1 MIMEERMGK
10 GPPRRDHPGF
20 PPPIPGMPPIADTKD
35 SRLRFLDL
43 DPLLAEIRGPEGT
56 AWVPESA
63 RVLRSGAYQFLDEPY
78 IEQVI
83 VAKYGCPEMYDNG
96 LHFGGQNV
104 SIFEIFKT
112 LLRSSVRSCRRSILR
127 SIPH

>member
-1 MIMEERMGK
+1 
-10 GPPRRDHPGF
+10 
-20 PPPIPGMPPIADTKD
+20 MPPIADTKD

-96 LHFGGQNV
+96 LNFGGQNV
-104 SIFEIFKT
+104 SRASWCERFNSNHGGSSGG
-112 LLRSSVRSCRRSILR
+112 LGSGSRSGAASDLAVARSLARR
-127 SIPH
+127 

>member
-1 MIMEERMGK
+1 
-10 GPPRRDHPGF
+10 
-20 PPPIPGMPPIADTKD
+20 MPPIADTKD

-83 VAKYGCPEMYDNG
+83 VAKYGCPEMRDNF
-96 LHFGGQNV
+96 LDNYGGQNV
-104 SIFEIFKT
+104 SRASVNFLVRKVQFKPWWFERW
-112 LLRSSVRSCRRSILR
+112 LGLRLGLGCCR
-127 SIPH
+127 